1 MFLVKKISVVIVV
14 LICFLA
20 CSQESFIK
28 LQKKAQEQENDGSK
42 RPSYVDSDYEVF
54 SETIFLQNMVYQP
67 IEERNAFFQLTKDG
81 DDSFNPETSV
91 ILLNEPSDNN
101 EKNPPLYQ
109 NDPNNNA
116 NNEKNP
122 PLYQNDPNNNANNEK
137 NPPLYQNDPNNNANN
152 EKSPFLYKPKRK
164 AKNPKLIE
172 YSQQDFYPLKNGD
185 IMMSK
190 EGDQWLIEIKSKALK
205 RFLKDQNDKD
215 RQIQTFTFN
224 DTKTQIAQFKGKIS
238 SYVYTTNDS
247 DLSLRPFYESFLL
260 EKKSDDLYM
269 VDKALDAIEV
279 SKCQMVL
286 KKHSTDKLDS
296 QHKAISIDLD
306 FKKERF
312 KSDTEL
318 FLECQS

>member
-1 MFLVKKISVVIVV
+1 MFLVKKIGVVIVV
-14 LICFLA
+14 LMCFLA
-20 CSQESFIK
+20 CSQERFIK

-67 IEERNAFFQLTKDG
+67 TNERNAFFQLTKDG
-81 DDSFNPETSV
+81 NDSFNPETSV

-101 EKNPPLYQ
+101 EKNPLLYQ

-122 PLYQNDPNNNANNEK
+122 
-137 NPPLYQNDPNNNANN
+137 
-152 EKSPFLYKPKRK
+152 FLYKPKK
-164 AKNPKLIE
+164 EAKNPKLIE
-172 YSQQDFYPLKNGD
+172 YSQQDFYPLKDGD
-185 IMMSK
+185 IVMSK

-238 SYVYTTNDS
+238 SYVYTTNNS

-260 EKKSDDLYM
+260 EKKSDDFYTIGAIG
-269 VDKALDAIEV
+269 DKALDAIEI

-318 FLECQS
+318 FLECLKES

>member
-1 MFLVKKISVVIVV
+1 MFLVKKIGVVIMILV
-14 LICFLA
+14 CFLA

-28 LQKKAQEQENDGSK
+28 MQKKAQEQENDGSK

-67 IEERNAFFQLTKDG
+67 IEERNAFFQLTKDE

-91 ILLNEPSDNN
+91 ILLNEPSD
-101 EKNPPLYQ
+101 
-109 NDPNNNA
+109 
-116 NNEKNP
+116 
-122 PLYQNDPNNNANNEK
+122 NNEK

-172 YSQQDFYPLKNGD
+172 YSQQNFYPLKDGD
-185 IMMSK
+185 IVMSK
-190 EGDQWLIEIKSKALK
+190 EGDQWLIEIQSKALK

-260 EKKSDDLYM
+260 EKKSDDFYTIGAIG
-269 VDKALDAIEV
+269 DKALDAIEIQ
-279 SKCQMVL
+279 KCQMVL

>member
-1 MFLVKKISVVIVV
+1 MV
-14 LICFLA
+14 LIGFLA

-54 SETIFLQNMVYQP
+54 SETIFLKNMVYQP
-67 IEERNAFFQLTKDG
+67 TEERDSFAQLTKDG
-81 DDSFNPETSV
+81 NDSFNPETSV
-91 ILLNEPSDNN
+91 ILLNEPSDNDT
-101 EKNPPLYQ
+101 KNPPLNQ
-109 NDPNNNA
+109 NESNTNTA
-116 NNEKNP
+116 NNDTKN
-122 PLYQNDPNNNANNEK
+122 
-137 NPPLYQNDPNNNANN
+137 
-152 EKSPFLYKPKRK
+152 PFLYKPKRK
-164 AKNPKLIE
+164 TKNPKLIE
-172 YSQQDFYPLKNGD
+172 YSQQNFYPLKDGD
-185 IMMSK
+185 IVMSK

-238 SYVYTTNDS
+238 SYVYTTNNS
-247 DLSLRPFYESFLL
+247 NLSLRPFYESFLL
-260 EKKSDDLYM
+260 EKKSDDLYTIG
-269 VDKALDAIEV
+269 DKALDAIEI

>member
-1 MFLVKKISVVIVV
+1 MV
-14 LICFLA
+14 LMCFLA
-20 CSQESFIK
+20 CSQERFIQ

-54 SETIFLQNMVYQP
+54 SETIFLKNMVYQP
-67 IEERNAFFQLTKDG
+67 IEEKDSFAQLTKDE
-81 DDSFNPETSV
+81 DNSFNPETSV
-91 ILLNEPSDNN
+91 ILLDEPSGN
-101 EKNPPLYQ
+101 ETKNPPLYQ
-109 NDPNNNA
+109 NESNTNTA
-116 NNEKNP
+116 NNDTKN
-122 PLYQNDPNNNANNEK
+122 
-137 NPPLYQNDPNNNANN
+137 
-152 EKSPFLYKPKRK
+152 PFLYKPKRK
-164 AKNPKLIE
+164 TKDPKLIE
-172 YSQQDFYPLKNGD
+172 YSQQNFYPLKDGD

-238 SYVYTTNDS
+238 SYVYTTNNS

-260 EKKSDDLYM
+260 EKKSGDFYTIGAIG
-269 VDKALDAIEV
+269 DKALDAIEI

-306 FKKERF
+306 FKKEHF
-312 KSDTEL
+312 KSDIEL
-318 FLECQS
+318 FLECQN

>member
-1 MFLVKKISVVIVV
+1 MFLVKKIGVVIMI

-20 CSQESFIK
+20 CSQERFIK

-67 IEERNAFFQLTKDG
+67 IEERNAFFQLTNDEDNDPK
-81 DDSFNPETSV
+81 ETSV
-91 ILLNEPSDNN
+91 ILLNEPSDN
-101 EKNPPLYQ
+101 
-109 NDPNNNA
+109 DT
-116 NNEKNP
+116 
-122 PLYQNDPNNNANNEK
+122 K

-164 AKNPKLIE
+164 TKNPKLIE
-172 YSQQDFYPLKNGD
+172 YSQQDFYPLKDGD
-185 IMMSK
+185 IVMSK
-190 EGDQWLIEIKSKALK
+190 EGDQWLVEIKSKALK

-238 SYVYTTNDS
+238 SYVYTTNNS

-260 EKKSDDLYM
+260 EKKSDDLYTIGAIG
-269 VDKALDAIEV
+269 DKALDAIEV

>member
-1 MFLVKKISVVIVV
+1 MV
-14 LICFLA
+14 LIGFLA
-20 CSQESFIK
+20 CSQERFIQ

-54 SETIFLQNMVYQP
+54 SETIFLKNMVHQP
-67 IEERNAFFQLTKDG
+67 IKERDAFVQPTKDE
-81 DDSFNPETSV
+81 DDSFSPETSV
-91 ILLNEPSDNN
+91 ILLNEPSDNDT
-101 EKNPPLYQ
+101 KSPPLNQ
-109 NDPNNNA
+109 NESNNNTSTA
-116 NNEKNP
+116 SNDTKN
-122 PLYQNDPNNNANNEK
+122 
-137 NPPLYQNDPNNNANN
+137 
-152 EKSPFLYKPKRK
+152 PFLYKPKRK
-164 AKNPKLIE
+164 TKDPKLIE
-172 YSQQDFYPLKNGD
+172 YSQQNFYPLKDED
-185 IMMSK
+185 IVMSK

-238 SYVYTTNDS
+238 SYVYTTNNS
-247 DLSLRPFYESFLL
+247 NLSLRPFYESFLL
-260 EKKSDDLYM
+260 EKKSDDFYM
-269 VDKALDAIEV
+269 IGAIGDKALDAIEIH
-279 SKCQMVL
+279 KCQMVL

>member
-1 MFLVKKISVVIVV
+1 MFLVKKIGVVVVV
-14 LICFLA
+14 LIGFLA
-20 CSQESFIK
+20 CSQERFIQ

-42 RPSYVDSDYEVF
+42 RPSYVDSDHEVF
-54 SETIFLQNMVYQP
+54 SETIFLQNMVHQP
-67 IEERNAFFQLTKDG
+67 IKERDAFAQLTKDE

-91 ILLNEPSDNN
+91 ILLNEPSDNDT
-101 EKNPPLYQ
+101 KN
-109 NDPNNNA
+109 
-116 NNEKNP
+116 
-122 PLYQNDPNNNANNEK
+122 
-137 NPPLYQNDPNNNANN
+137 
-152 EKSPFLYKPKRK
+152 PFLYKPKRK
-164 AKNPKLIE
+164 TKDPKLIE
-172 YSQQDFYPLKNGD
+172 YSQQNFYPLKDGD

-190 EGDQWLIEIKSKALK
+190 EGDQWLIKIKSKALK

-238 SYVYTTNDS
+238 SYVYTTNNS
-247 DLSLRPFYESFLL
+247 NLSLRPFYESFLL
-260 EKKSDDLYM
+260 EKKSDDFYM
-269 VDKALDAIEV
+269 IGAIGDKALDAIEIH
-279 SKCQMVL
+279 KCQMVL

-306 FKKERF
+306 FKKEHF

>member
-1 MFLVKKISVVIVV
+1 MI

-20 CSQESFIK
+20 CSQERFIK
-28 LQKKAQEQENDGSK
+28 LQKKAQEQENDGSQ

-67 IEERNAFFQLTKDG
+67 IKERNAFFQLTKDE
-81 DDSFNPETSV
+81 DNSFNPETSV

-109 NDPNNNA
+109 NESNNNTNNA
-116 NNEKNP
+116 NNDIKN
-122 PLYQNDPNNNANNEK
+122 
-137 NPPLYQNDPNNNANN
+137 
-152 EKSPFLYKPKRK
+152 PFLYKKRK

-185 IMMSK
+185 IIMSK

-260 EKKSDDLYM
+260 EKKSDNIYM
-269 VDKALDAIEV
+269 IGDKALGAIEI

>member
-1 MFLVKKISVVIVV
+1 MI

-20 CSQESFIK
+20 CSQERFIK

-67 IEERNAFFQLTKDG
+67 TEERDSFAQLTKDEN
-81 DDSFNPETSV
+81 DSFNPETSV
-91 ILLNEPSDNN
+91 ILLNEPSDNDT
-101 EKNPPLYQ
+101 KNPPLYQ
-109 NDPNNNA
+109 NESNTNTA
-116 NNEKNP
+116 NNDTKN
-122 PLYQNDPNNNANNEK
+122 
-137 NPPLYQNDPNNNANN
+137 
-152 EKSPFLYKPKRK
+152 PFLYKPKRK
-164 AKNPKLIE
+164 TKNPKLIE
-172 YSQQDFYPLKNGD
+172 YSQQDFYPLKDGD

-190 EGDQWLIEIKSKALK
+190 EGDQWLVEIKSKALK

-238 SYVYTTNDS
+238 SYVYTTNNS
-247 DLSLRPFYESFLL
+247 GLSLRPFYESFLL
-260 EKKSDDLYM
+260 EKKSDDFYTIGAIG
-269 VDKALDAIEV
+269 DKALDTIEV

>member
-1 MFLVKKISVVIVV
+1 MFLVKKMVMAIVV
-14 LICFLA
+14 LCFLA
-20 CSQESFIK
+20 CSQEGFIK

-54 SETIFLQNMVYQP
+54 SETIFLKNMVYHHAHP
-67 IEERNAFFQLTKDG
+67 TNETHAFAQLINDEDNDPK
-81 DDSFNPETSV
+81 ETPL
-91 ILLNEPSDNN
+91 ILLNEPNDN

-122 PLYQNDPNNNANNEK
+122 
-137 NPPLYQNDPNNNANN
+137 
-152 EKSPFLYKPKRK
+152 FLYKPKK
-164 AKNPKLIE
+164 ETKNPRLIE
-172 YSQQDFYPLKNGD
+172 YSQQNFYPLKNGD
-185 IMMSK
+185 IALNRD
-190 EGDQWLIEIKSKALK
+190 GDQFLIEIKSKALK

-215 RQIQTFTFN
+215 RQIQTFAFN

-238 SYVYTTNDS
+238 SYVYTTNNS

-269 VDKALDAIEV
+269 TDKALDAIEV

-318 FLECQS
+318 FLECLKES

>member
-1 MFLVKKISVVIVV
+1 MFLVKKIGVVIMI

-20 CSQESFIK
+20 CSQERFIK

-67 IEERNAFFQLTKDG
+67 IEERNAFFQLTKDE
-81 DDSFNPETSV
+81 DNSFNPETSV

-109 NDPNNNA
+109 NDPHNNTA
-116 NNEKNP
+116 NNDTKN
-122 PLYQNDPNNNANNEK
+122 
-137 NPPLYQNDPNNNANN
+137 
-152 EKSPFLYKPKRK
+152 PFLYKPKRK
-164 AKNPKLIE
+164 TKNPKLIE
-172 YSQQDFYPLKNGD
+172 YSQQNFYPLKNGD

-190 EGDQWLIEIKSKALK
+190 EGDQWLVEIQSKALK

-260 EKKSDDLYM
+260 EKKSDNVYTIEN
-269 VDKALDAIEV
+269 KALDTMEI

-306 FKKERF
+306 FKKEHF

-318 FLECQS
+318 FLECLKES

>member
-1 MFLVKKISVVIVV
+1 MFLVKKIGVVIMI

-20 CSQESFIK
+20 CSQERFIK

-67 IEERNAFFQLTKDG
+67 MEERNAFFQLTKDE

-101 EKNPPLYQ
+101 EKNPPLY
-109 NDPNNNA
+109 PNESHNNTA
-116 NNEKNP
+116 NNDTKN
-122 PLYQNDPNNNANNEK
+122 
-137 NPPLYQNDPNNNANN
+137 
-152 EKSPFLYKPKRK
+152 PFLYKPKRK
-164 AKNPKLIE
+164 TKNPKLIE

-185 IMMSK
+185 IIMSK
-190 EGDQWLIEIKSKALK
+190 EGDQWLVEIKSKALK

-260 EKKSDDLYM
+260 EKKSDDFYTIGAIG
-269 VDKALDAIEV
+269 DKALDAIEI

>member
-1 MFLVKKISVVIVV
+1 MFLVKKIGVVIMI

-20 CSQESFIK
+20 CSQERFIK
-28 LQKKAQEQENDGSK
+28 LQKKAQEQENDGSQ

-67 IEERNAFFQLTKDG
+67 IEERNAFFQLTKDE

-91 ILLNEPSDNN
+91 ILLNEPSDNDT
-101 EKNPPLYQ
+101 KNPPLNQ
-109 NDPNNNA
+109 NESNTNAA
-116 NNEKNP
+116 NNDAKN
-122 PLYQNDPNNNANNEK
+122 
-137 NPPLYQNDPNNNANN
+137 
-152 EKSPFLYKPKRK
+152 PFLYKPKRK
-164 AKNPKLIE
+164 TKDPKLIE
-172 YSQQDFYPLKNGD
+172 YSQQNFYPLKDGD
-185 IMMSK
+185 IVMSK
-190 EGDQWLIEIKSKALK
+190 KGDQWLIEIKSKALK

-238 SYVYTTNDS
+238 SYVYTTNNS

-260 EKKSDDLYM
+260 EKKSDDLYTIGAIG
-269 VDKALDAIEV
+269 DKALDAIEIQ
-279 SKCQMVL
+279 KCQMVL

>member
-1 MFLVKKISVVIVV
+1 MV
-14 LICFLA
+14 LIGFLA
-20 CSQESFIK
+20 CSQERFIQ

-54 SETIFLQNMVYQP
+54 SETIFLQNMVHQP
-67 IEERNAFFQLTKDG
+67 IKERDAFAQLTKDG

-91 ILLNEPSDNN
+91 ILLNEPSDNDT
-101 EKNPPLYQ
+101 KNPPLNQ
-109 NDPNNNA
+109 NESNNNTA
-116 NNEKNP
+116 SNDTKN
-122 PLYQNDPNNNANNEK
+122 
-137 NPPLYQNDPNNNANN
+137 
-152 EKSPFLYKPKRK
+152 PFLYKPKRK
-164 AKNPKLIE
+164 TKDPKLIE
-172 YSQQDFYPLKNGD
+172 YSQQNFYPLKDGD
-185 IMMSK
+185 IVMSK

-205 RFLKDQNDKD
+205 RFLKDQNNKD

-238 SYVYTTNDS
+238 SYVYTTNNS
-247 DLSLRPFYESFLL
+247 NLSLRPFYESFLL
-260 EKKSDDLYM
+260 EKKSDDFYM
-269 VDKALDAIEV
+269 IGAIGDKALDAIEIQ
-279 SKCQMVL
+279 KCQMVL

>member
-1 MFLVKKISVVIVV
+1 MILV
-14 LICFLA
+14 CFLA
-20 CSQESFIK
+20 CSQERFIK

-67 IEERNAFFQLTKDG
+67 IEERNAFFQLTKDE
-81 DDSFNPETSV
+81 DNSFNPETSV
-91 ILLNEPSDNN
+91 ILLNEPSDNDT
-101 EKNPPLYQ
+101 KNPPLYQ
-109 NDPNNNA
+109 NESNNNTA
-116 NNEKNP
+116 NNDTKN
-122 PLYQNDPNNNANNEK
+122 
-137 NPPLYQNDPNNNANN
+137 
-152 EKSPFLYKPKRK
+152 PFLYKPKRK
-164 AKNPKLIE
+164 AKDPKLIE
-172 YSQQDFYPLKNGD
+172 YSQQNFYPLKDGD
-185 IMMSK
+185 IVMSK

-238 SYVYTTNDS
+238 SYVYTTNNS

-260 EKKSDDLYM
+260 EKKSDDLYTIG
-269 VDKALDAIEV
+269 DKALDAIEI

>member
-1 MFLVKKISVVIVV
+1 MFLVKKIGVVVVV
-14 LICFLA
+14 LIGFLA
-20 CSQESFIK
+20 CSQERFIQ

-67 IEERNAFFQLTKDG
+67 IKERDAFAQLTKDE

-91 ILLNEPSDNN
+91 ILLNEPNDNDA
-101 EKNPPLYQ
+101 KNPPLNQ
-109 NDPNNNA
+109 NESNTNTA
-116 NNEKNP
+116 NNDVKN
-122 PLYQNDPNNNANNEK
+122 
-137 NPPLYQNDPNNNANN
+137 
-152 EKSPFLYKPKRK
+152 PFLYKPKRK
-164 AKNPKLIE
+164 TKDPKLIE
-172 YSQQDFYPLKNGD
+172 YSQQNFYPLKDGD
-185 IMMSK
+185 IVMSK
-190 EGDQWLIEIKSKALK
+190 EGNQWLIEIKSKALK
-205 RFLKDQNDKD
+205 RFLKDQNNKD

-238 SYVYTTNDS
+238 SYVYTTNNS
-247 DLSLRPFYESFLL
+247 NLSLRSFYESFLL
-260 EKKSDDLYM
+260 EKKSDDLYTIG
-269 VDKALDAIEV
+269 DKALDAIEIH
-279 SKCQMVL
+279 KCQMVL

>member
-1 MFLVKKISVVIVV
+1 MV
-14 LICFLA
+14 LIGFLA
-20 CSQESFIK
+20 CSQERFIQ

-54 SETIFLQNMVYQP
+54 SETIFLQNMVHQP
-67 IEERNAFFQLTKDG
+67 IKGRDAFAQLTKDG

-91 ILLNEPSDNN
+91 ILLNEPSDNDT
-101 EKNPPLYQ
+101 KNPPLNQ
-109 NDPNNNA
+109 NESNNNA
-116 NNEKNP
+116 ASNDTKN
-122 PLYQNDPNNNANNEK
+122 
-137 NPPLYQNDPNNNANN
+137 
-152 EKSPFLYKPKRK
+152 PFLYKPKRK
-164 AKNPKLIE
+164 TKDPKLIE
-172 YSQQDFYPLKNGD
+172 YSQQNFYPLKDGD
-185 IMMSK
+185 IIMSK

-238 SYVYTTNDS
+238 SYVYTTNNS

-260 EKKSDDLYM
+260 EKKSDDFYTM
-269 VDKALDAIEV
+269 IGDKALDAIEIH
-279 SKCQMVL
+279 KCQMVL

>member
-1 MFLVKKISVVIVV
+1 MFLVKKISVVVVV
-14 LICFLA
+14 LIGFLA
-20 CSQESFIK
+20 CSQERFIK
-28 LQKKAQEQENDGSK
+28 LQKKAQEQENDGSQ

-67 IEERNAFFQLTKDG
+67 TEERDSFAQLTKDE

-91 ILLNEPSDNN
+91 ILLNEPSDNDT
-101 EKNPPLYQ
+101 KNPPLYQ
-109 NDPNNNA
+109 NEFHNNNTA
-116 NNEKNP
+116 NNDTKNP
-122 PLYQNDPNNNANNEK
+122 PLYQNEFHNNNTANNDTK
-137 NPPLYQNDPNNNANN
+137 N
-152 EKSPFLYKPKRK
+152 PFLYKPKRK
-164 AKNPKLIE
+164 TKNPKLIE

-185 IMMSK
+185 IIMSK

-260 EKKSDDLYM
+260 EKKSDDLYTIG
-269 VDKALDAIEV
+269 DKALDAIEI

>member
-1 MFLVKKISVVIVV
+1 MFLVKKISVVIAV
-14 LICFLA
+14 LMCFLA
-20 CSQESFIK
+20 CSQERFIQ

-54 SETIFLQNMVYQP
+54 SETIFLKNMVYQP
-67 IEERNAFFQLTKDG
+67 KEERDSFAQLTKDE
-81 DDSFNPETSV
+81 DNSFNPETSV
-91 ILLNEPSDNN
+91 ILLNEPSDNDT
-101 EKNPPLYQ
+101 KNPPLYQ
-109 NDPNNNA
+109 NESHNNTA
-116 NNEKNP
+116 NNDTKN
-122 PLYQNDPNNNANNEK
+122 
-137 NPPLYQNDPNNNANN
+137 
-152 EKSPFLYKPKRK
+152 PFLYKPKRK
-164 AKNPKLIE
+164 TKNPKLIE
-172 YSQQDFYPLKNGD
+172 YSQQNFYPLKDGD

-238 SYVYTTNDS
+238 SYVYTTNNRG
-247 DLSLRPFYESFLL
+247 LSLRPFHESFLL
-260 EKKSDDLYM
+260 EKKSGDFYTIGAIG
-269 VDKALDAIEV
+269 DKALDAIEI

-306 FKKERF
+306 FKKEHF
-312 KSDTEL
+312 KSDIEL
-318 FLECQS
+318 FLECQN

>member
-1 MFLVKKISVVIVV
+1 MFLVKKIGVVVVV
-14 LICFLA
+14 LIGFLA
-20 CSQESFIK
+20 CSQERFIQ

-54 SETIFLQNMVYQP
+54 SETIFLQNMVHQP
-67 IEERNAFFQLTKDG
+67 IKERDAFAQLAKDG

-91 ILLNEPSDNN
+91 ILLNEPSDNDT
-101 EKNPPLYQ
+101 KNPPLNQ
-109 NDPNNNA
+109 NESNNNA
-116 NNEKNP
+116 
-122 PLYQNDPNNNANNEK
+122 ANNDTK
-137 NPPLYQNDPNNNANN
+137 NL
-152 EKSPFLYKPKRK
+152 FLYKPKRK
-164 AKNPKLIE
+164 TKDPKLIE
-172 YSQQDFYPLKNGD
+172 YSQQNFYPLKDGD

-238 SYVYTTNDS
+238 SYVYTTNNS
-247 DLSLRPFYESFLL
+247 NLSLRPFYESFLL
-260 EKKSDDLYM
+260 EKKSDDLYTIG
-269 VDKALDAIEV
+269 DKALDAIEIQ
-279 SKCQMVL
+279 KCQMVL

>member
-1 MFLVKKISVVIVV
+1 M
-14 LICFLA
+14 CFLA
-20 CSQESFIK
+20 CSQERFIQ

-67 IEERNAFFQLTKDG
+67 TEERDSFAQLTKDG

-91 ILLNEPSDNN
+91 ILLNEPSDNDT
-101 EKNPPLYQ
+101 KNPPLYQ
-109 NDPNNNA
+109 NESNNNTA
-116 NNEKNP
+116 SNDTKN
-122 PLYQNDPNNNANNEK
+122 
-137 NPPLYQNDPNNNANN
+137 
-152 EKSPFLYKPKRK
+152 PFLYKPKRK
-164 AKNPKLIE
+164 TKDPKLIE
-172 YSQQDFYPLKNGD
+172 YSQQNFYPLKDGD

-238 SYVYTTNDS
+238 SYVYTTNNS

-260 EKKSDDLYM
+260 EKKSDDFYM
-269 VDKALDAIEV
+269 IGAIGDKALDTIEIQ
-279 SKCQMVL
+279 KCQMVL

>member
-1 MFLVKKISVVIVV
+1 MFLVKKIGVVIMI

-20 CSQESFIK
+20 CSQERFIK
-28 LQKKAQEQENDGSK
+28 LQKKAQEQENDGSQ

-67 IEERNAFFQLTKDG
+67 IEERNAFFQLTKDEN
-81 DDSFNPETSV
+81 DSFNPETSV

-109 NDPNNNA
+109 NESNNNNTA
-116 NNEKNP
+116 NNDTKN
-122 PLYQNDPNNNANNEK
+122 
-137 NPPLYQNDPNNNANN
+137 
-152 EKSPFLYKPKRK
+152 PFLYKPKRK
-164 AKNPKLIE
+164 TKNPKLIE
-172 YSQQDFYPLKNGD
+172 YSQQNFYPLKNGD

-205 RFLKDQNDKD
+205 RFLKDQNNKD

-238 SYVYTTNDS
+238 SYVYTTNNS

-260 EKKSDDLYM
+260 EKKSDDFYTIGAIG
-269 VDKALDAIEV
+269 DKALDAIEI

>member
-1 MFLVKKISVVIVV
+1 MFLVKKIGVVVVV

-20 CSQESFIK
+20 CSQERFIK

-67 IEERNAFFQLTKDG
+67 IEERNAFFQLTNDEDNDPK
-81 DDSFNPETSV
+81 ETSV

-116 NNEKNP
+116 NNEKS
-122 PLYQNDPNNNANNEK
+122 Q
-137 NPPLYQNDPNNNANN
+137 
-152 EKSPFLYKPKRK
+152 FLYKPKRK
-164 AKNPKLIE
+164 TKNPKLIE
-172 YSQQDFYPLKNGD
+172 YSQQDFYSLKNGD
-185 IMMSK
+185 IVMSR
-190 EGDQWLIEIKSKALK
+190 EGDQWLVEIKSKALK

-238 SYVYTTNDS
+238 SYVYTTTNS

-260 EKKSDDLYM
+260 EKKSDDLYTIGAIG
-269 VDKALDAIEV
+269 DKALDAIEI

>member
-1 MFLVKKISVVIVV
+1 MFLVKKIGVVVVV
-14 LICFLA
+14 LIGFLA
-20 CSQESFIK
+20 CSQERFIQ

-54 SETIFLQNMVYQP
+54 SETIFLQNMVHQP
-67 IEERNAFFQLTKDG
+67 IKERDAFAQLTNNE

-91 ILLNEPSDNN
+91 ILLNEPSDSDT
-101 EKNPPLYQ
+101 KNPPLNQ
-109 NDPNNNA
+109 NESNNSAASNDT
-116 NNEKNP
+116 KN
-122 PLYQNDPNNNANNEK
+122 
-137 NPPLYQNDPNNNANN
+137 
-152 EKSPFLYKPKRK
+152 PFLYKPKRK
-164 AKNPKLIE
+164 TKDPKLIE
-172 YSQQDFYPLKNGD
+172 YSQQNFYPLKDGD

-205 RFLKDQNDKD
+205 RFLKDQNNKD

-238 SYVYTTNDS
+238 SYVYTTNNS

-260 EKKSDDLYM
+260 EKKSDDFYM
-269 VDKALDAIEV
+269 IGAIGDKALDAIEIQ
-279 SKCQMVL
+279 KCQIVL

>member
-1 MFLVKKISVVIVV
+1 MFLVKKIGVVIMILV
-14 LICFLA
+14 CFLA

-28 LQKKAQEQENDGSK
+28 MQKKAQEQENDGSQ

-67 IEERNAFFQLTKDG
+67 IEERNAFFQLTKDE
-81 DDSFNPETSV
+81 DNSFNPETSV

-101 EKNPPLYQ
+101 EKNPPLY
-109 NDPNNNA
+109 P
-116 NNEKNP
+116 
-122 PLYQNDPNNNANNEK
+122 
-137 NPPLYQNDPNNNANN
+137 NDPNNNANN
-152 EKSPFLYKPKRK
+152 EKSPFLYKKRK

-172 YSQQDFYPLKNGD
+172 YSQQNFYSLKDGD
-185 IMMSK
+185 IVMSK

-269 VDKALDAIEV
+269 IENKALDTIEI

>member
-1 MFLVKKISVVIVV
+1 MFLVKKIGVVVVV
-14 LICFLA
+14 LIGFLA
-20 CSQESFIK
+20 CSQERFIQ

-54 SETIFLQNMVYQP
+54 SETIFLKNMVHQP
-67 IEERNAFFQLTKDG
+67 IEERDAFVQPTKDG

-91 ILLNEPSDNN
+91 ILLDEPSDNDT
-101 EKNPPLYQ
+101 KNPPLNQ
-109 NDPNNNA
+109 NESSNNTASNDT
-116 NNEKNP
+116 KN
-122 PLYQNDPNNNANNEK
+122 
-137 NPPLYQNDPNNNANN
+137 
-152 EKSPFLYKPKRK
+152 PFLYKPKRK
-164 AKNPKLIE
+164 TKDPKLIE
-172 YSQQDFYPLKNGD
+172 YSQQNFYPLKDGD

-238 SYVYTTNDS
+238 SYVYTTNNS
-247 DLSLRPFYESFLL
+247 NLSLRPFYESFLL
-260 EKKSDDLYM
+260 EKKSDDFYTIGAIG
-269 VDKALDAIEV
+269 DKALDAIEI

>member
-1 MFLVKKISVVIVV
+1 MFLVKKIGVVIAV
-14 LICFLA
+14 LMCFLA
-20 CSQESFIK
+20 CSQERFIQ

-67 IEERNAFFQLTKDG
+67 KEKRDSFAQLTKDE
-81 DDSFNPETSV
+81 DNSFNPETSV
-91 ILLNEPSDNN
+91 VLLDEPSGNDT
-101 EKNPPLYQ
+101 KNPPLYQ
-109 NDPNNNA
+109 NESNNNTA
-116 NNEKNP
+116 NNNTKN
-122 PLYQNDPNNNANNEK
+122 
-137 NPPLYQNDPNNNANN
+137 
-152 EKSPFLYKPKRK
+152 PFLYKPKRK
-164 AKNPKLIE
+164 TKNPKLIE
-172 YSQQDFYPLKNGD
+172 YSQQNFYPLKDGD
-185 IMMSK
+185 IVMSK

-238 SYVYTTNDS
+238 SYVYTTNNS
-247 DLSLRPFYESFLL
+247 DLSLRPFYESFPL
-260 EKKSDDLYM
+260 EKKSDNLYTIG
-269 VDKALDAIEV
+269 DKALDAIEI

-306 FKKERF
+306 FKKEHF
-312 KSDTEL
+312 KSDIEL
-318 FLECQS
+318 FLECQN

>member
-1 MFLVKKISVVIVV
+1 MFLVKKIGVVVVV
-14 LICFLA
+14 LIGFLA
-20 CSQESFIK
+20 CSQERFIQ

-54 SETIFLQNMVYQP
+54 SETIFLQNMVHQP
-67 IEERNAFFQLTKDG
+67 IKERDAFAQLTKDG
-81 DDSFNPETSV
+81 DDSFNPSFNPETSV
-91 ILLNEPSDNN
+91 ILLNEPSDNDT
-101 EKNPPLYQ
+101 KNPPLNQ
-109 NDPNNNA
+109 NESNNNTNA
-116 NNEKNP
+116 ASNDTKN
-122 PLYQNDPNNNANNEK
+122 
-137 NPPLYQNDPNNNANN
+137 
-152 EKSPFLYKPKRK
+152 PFLYKPKRK
-164 AKNPKLIE
+164 TKDPKLIE
-172 YSQQDFYPLKNGD
+172 YSQQNFYPLKDGD
-185 IMMSK
+185 IIMSK
-190 EGDQWLIEIKSKALK
+190 EGDQWLIEIKSKSLK

-238 SYVYTTNDS
+238 SYVYTTNNS
-247 DLSLRPFYESFLL
+247 NLSLRPFYESFLL
-260 EKKSDDLYM
+260 EKKSDDFYTIGAIG
-269 VDKALDAIEV
+269 DKALDAIEIQ
-279 SKCQMVL
+279 KCQMVL

>member
-14 LICFLA
+14 LIGFLA
-20 CSQESFIK
+20 CSQERFIQ

-54 SETIFLQNMVYQP
+54 SETIFLQNMVHQP
-67 IEERNAFFQLTKDG
+67 IKERDAFAQLTKDE
-81 DDSFNPETSV
+81 DDSFSPETSV
-91 ILLNEPSDNN
+91 ILLNEPSDNDT
-101 EKNPPLYQ
+101 KNPPLNQ
-109 NDPNNNA
+109 SESNNNTA
-116 NNEKNP
+116 SNDTKN
-122 PLYQNDPNNNANNEK
+122 
-137 NPPLYQNDPNNNANN
+137 
-152 EKSPFLYKPKRK
+152 PFLYKPKRK
-164 AKNPKLIE
+164 TKDPKLIE
-172 YSQQDFYPLKNGD
+172 YSQQNFYPLKDGD
-185 IMMSK
+185 IIMSK
-190 EGDQWLIEIKSKALK
+190 EGDQWLIEIKSKSLK
-205 RFLKDQNDKD
+205 RFLKDQNNKD

-238 SYVYTTNDS
+238 SYVYTTNNS
-247 DLSLRPFYESFLL
+247 NLSLRPFYESFLL
-260 EKKSDDLYM
+260 EKKSDDFYTIG
-269 VDKALDAIEV
+269 DKTLDAIEIQ
-279 SKCQMVL
+279 KCQMVL

>member
-1 MFLVKKISVVIVV
+1 MFLVKKIGVVIMILV
-14 LICFLA
+14 CFLA

-28 LQKKAQEQENDGSK
+28 MQKKAQEQENDGSK

-67 IEERNAFFQLTKDG
+67 IEERNAFVQLTKDE
-81 DDSFNPETSV
+81 DNSFNPETSV
-91 ILLNEPSDNN
+91 ILLNEPSDNDT
-101 EKNPPLYQ
+101 KNPPLY
-109 NDPNNNA
+109 PNESDNNTNNA
-116 NNEKNP
+116 NNDIKN
-122 PLYQNDPNNNANNEK
+122 
-137 NPPLYQNDPNNNANN
+137 
-152 EKSPFLYKPKRK
+152 PFLYKPKRK
-164 AKNPKLIE
+164 TKNPKLIE

-185 IMMSK
+185 ITMSK
-190 EGDQWLIEIKSKALK
+190 EGDQWLIEIQSKALK

-269 VDKALDAIEV
+269 VDKALDAIEI

>member
-1 MFLVKKISVVIVV
+1 MV
-14 LICFLA
+14 LIGFLA
-20 CSQESFIK
+20 CSQERFIQ

-54 SETIFLQNMVYQP
+54 SETIFLQNMVHQP
-67 IEERNAFFQLTKDG
+67 IKERDAFAQLTKDG
-81 DDSFNPETSV
+81 DDSFNPSFNPETSV
-91 ILLNEPSDNN
+91 ILLNEPSDNDT
-101 EKNPPLYQ
+101 KNPPLYQ
-109 NDPNNNA
+109 NESNTNTA
-116 NNEKNP
+116 NNDTKN
-122 PLYQNDPNNNANNEK
+122 
-137 NPPLYQNDPNNNANN
+137 
-152 EKSPFLYKPKRK
+152 PFLYKPKGK
-164 AKNPKLIE
+164 TKNPKLIE
-172 YSQQDFYPLKNGD
+172 YSQQNFYPLKDGD
-185 IMMSK
+185 IVMSK

-260 EKKSDDLYM
+260 EKKSDNVYTIG
-269 VDKALDAIEV
+269 DKALDTIEI

>member
-1 MFLVKKISVVIVV
+1 MFLVKKIGVVVVV

-20 CSQESFIK
+20 CSQERFIK
-28 LQKKAQEQENDGSK
+28 LQKKAKEQENDGSK

-54 SETIFLQNMVYQP
+54 SETIFLKNMVYQP
-67 IEERNAFFQLTKDG
+67 TEERDSFAQLTKDG
-81 DDSFNPETSV
+81 NDSFNPETSV

-101 EKNPPLYQ
+101 EKNPPLNQ
-109 NDPNNNA
+109 NEFNTNTA
-116 NNEKNP
+116 NNDTKN
-122 PLYQNDPNNNANNEK
+122 
-137 NPPLYQNDPNNNANN
+137 
-152 EKSPFLYKPKRK
+152 PFLYKPKRK
-164 AKNPKLIE
+164 TKDPKLIE
-172 YSQQDFYPLKNGD
+172 YSQQNFYPLKDGD

-190 EGDQWLIEIKSKALK
+190 ERDQWLIEIKSKALK

-238 SYVYTTNDS
+238 SYVYTTNNS

-260 EKKSDDLYM
+260 EKKSDDFYTIGAIG
-269 VDKALDAIEV
+269 DKALDAIEI

>member
-1 MFLVKKISVVIVV
+1 MFLVKKIGVVVVV
-14 LICFLA
+14 LIGFLA
-20 CSQESFIK
+20 CSQERFIQ

-67 IEERNAFFQLTKDG
+67 TEERDSFAQLTKDG

-91 ILLNEPSDNN
+91 ILLNEPSDNDT
-101 EKNPPLYQ
+101 KNPPLNQ
-109 NDPNNNA
+109 NEFNNNTA
-116 NNEKNP
+116 NNDTKN
-122 PLYQNDPNNNANNEK
+122 
-137 NPPLYQNDPNNNANN
+137 
-152 EKSPFLYKPKRK
+152 PFLYKPKRK
-164 AKNPKLIE
+164 TKDPKLIE
-172 YSQQDFYPLKNGD
+172 YSQQNFYPLKDGD
-185 IMMSK
+185 IVMSK
-190 EGDQWLIEIKSKALK
+190 EGDQWLIEIKSEALK

-238 SYVYTTNDS
+238 SYVYTTNNS
-247 DLSLRPFYESFLL
+247 NLSLRPFYESFLL
-260 EKKSDDLYM
+260 EKKSDDFYTM
-269 VDKALDAIEV
+269 IGDKALDAIEIH
-279 SKCQMVL
+279 KCQMVL

>member
-1 MFLVKKISVVIVV
+1 MFLVKKIGVVIMILV
-14 LICFLA
+14 CFLA

-67 IEERNAFFQLTKDG
+67 IEERNAFFQLTKDE
-81 DDSFNPETSV
+81 DNSFNPETSV
-91 ILLNEPSDNN
+91 ILLNEPSDNSETLYPN
-101 EKNPPLYQ
+101 ESHN
-109 NDPNNNA
+109 NTNNA
-116 NNEKNP
+116 NNDVKN
-122 PLYQNDPNNNANNEK
+122 
-137 NPPLYQNDPNNNANN
+137 
-152 EKSPFLYKPKRK
+152 PFLYKPKRK
-164 AKNPKLIE
+164 TKNPKLIE

-185 IMMSK
+185 IIMSK
-190 EGDQWLIEIKSKALK
+190 EGDQWLIEIQSKALK
-205 RFLKDQNDKD
+205 RFLKDQIDKD

-224 DTKTQIAQFKGKIS
+224 DTKTQIAQIKGKIS

-247 DLSLRPFYESFLL
+247 GLSLRPFYESFLL
-260 EKKSDDLYM
+260 EKKSDNVYTIE
-269 VDKALDAIEV
+269 DKALDTMEI

-318 FLECQS
+318 FLECLEES

>member
-1 MFLVKKISVVIVV
+1 MFLVKKIGVVVVV
-14 LICFLA
+14 LIGFLA
-20 CSQESFIK
+20 CSQERFIQ

-54 SETIFLQNMVYQP
+54 SETIFLQNMVHQP
-67 IEERNAFFQLTKDG
+67 IKERDAFAQLTKDG
-81 DDSFNPETSV
+81 DDSFNPSFNPETSV
-91 ILLNEPSDNN
+91 ILLDEPSDNDT
-101 EKNPPLYQ
+101 KN
-109 NDPNNNA
+109 
-116 NNEKNP
+116 
-122 PLYQNDPNNNANNEK
+122 
-137 NPPLYQNDPNNNANN
+137 
-152 EKSPFLYKPKRK
+152 PFLYKPKRK
-164 AKNPKLIE
+164 TKDPKLIE
-172 YSQQDFYPLKNGD
+172 YSQQNFYPLKDGD
-185 IMMSK
+185 IVMSK

-215 RQIQTFTFN
+215 RQIQTFAFN

-238 SYVYTTNDS
+238 SYVYTTNNS
-247 DLSLRPFYESFLL
+247 NLSLRPFYESFLL
-260 EKKSDDLYM
+260 EKKSDDFYTIGAIG
-269 VDKALDAIEV
+269 DKALDAIEIQ
-279 SKCQMVL
+279 KCQMVL

>member
-1 MFLVKKISVVIVV
+1 MV

-20 CSQESFIK
+20 CSQERFIQ
-28 LQKKAQEQENDGSK
+28 LQKKVQEQENDGSK
-42 RPSYVDSDYEVF
+42 RPSYVNSDYEVF
-54 SETIFLQNMVYQP
+54 SETIFLKNMVYQP
-67 IEERNAFFQLTKDG
+67 TEEGNAFIQLTKDG
-81 DDSFNPETSV
+81 DDFFNPETSV
-91 ILLNEPSDNN
+91 ILLNEPSDNDG
-101 EKNPPLYQ
+101 KNPPLYQ
-109 NDPNNNA
+109 NESNNNTSNA
-116 NNEKNP
+116 NNDTKNP
-122 PLYQNDPNNNANNEK
+122 FFYQ
-137 NPPLYQNDPNNNANN
+137 
-152 EKSPFLYKPKRK
+152 PKRK
-164 AKNPKLIE
+164 TKNPKLIE
-172 YSQQDFYPLKNGD
+172 YSQQNFYPLKDGD
-185 IMMSK
+185 IIISK

-205 RFLKDQNDKD
+205 RFLKNQNNKD
-215 RQIQTFTFN
+215 RQIQTFIFN

-238 SYVYTTNDS
+238 SYVYTTNNS

-269 VDKALDAIEV
+269 IEDKALDTIEIQ
-279 SKCQMVL
+279 KCQMVL

>member
-1 MFLVKKISVVIVV
+1 MFLVKKIGVVIMI

-20 CSQESFIK
+20 CSQERFIK

-67 IEERNAFFQLTKDG
+67 TEERDSFAQLTKDEN
-81 DDSFNPETSV
+81 DSFNPETSV
-91 ILLNEPSDNN
+91 ILLNEPSDNDT
-101 EKNPPLYQ
+101 KNPPLNQ
-109 NDPNNNA
+109 NESNTNTA
-116 NNEKNP
+116 NNDTKN
-122 PLYQNDPNNNANNEK
+122 
-137 NPPLYQNDPNNNANN
+137 
-152 EKSPFLYKPKRK
+152 PFLYKPKRK
-164 AKNPKLIE
+164 TKNPKLIE
-172 YSQQDFYPLKNGD
+172 YSQQNFYPLKDGD
-185 IMMSK
+185 IVMSK

-238 SYVYTTNDS
+238 SYVYTTNNS

-260 EKKSDDLYM
+260 EKKSDDFYTIGAIG
-269 VDKALDAIEV
+269 DKALDTIEI

>member
-1 MFLVKKISVVIVV
+1 MI

-20 CSQESFIK
+20 CSQERFIK

-42 RPSYVDSDYEVF
+42 RPSYVDSDYEIF

-67 IEERNAFFQLTKDG
+67 TEERNAFFQLTKDEN
-81 DDSFNPETSV
+81 DSFNPETSV

-101 EKNPPLYQ
+101 EKNPPLYP
-109 NDPNNNA
+109 NDPHNNTNNA
-116 NNEKNP
+116 NDDTKN
-122 PLYQNDPNNNANNEK
+122 
-137 NPPLYQNDPNNNANN
+137 
-152 EKSPFLYKPKRK
+152 PFLYKPKRK
-164 AKNPKLIE
+164 TKNPKLIE
-172 YSQQDFYPLKNGD
+172 YSQQNFYPLKDGD
-185 IMMSK
+185 IIMSK

-238 SYVYTTNDS
+238 SYVYTTNNS

-260 EKKSDDLYM
+260 EKKSDDLYTIG
-269 VDKALDAIEV
+269 DKALDAIEI

>member
-1 MFLVKKISVVIVV
+1 MFLFKKIGVVVVV
-14 LICFLA
+14 LIGFLA
-20 CSQESFIK
+20 CSQERFIQ

-67 IEERNAFFQLTKDG
+67 IKERDAFIQPTKDG

-91 ILLNEPSDNN
+91 ILLNEPSDNDT
-101 EKNPPLYQ
+101 KNPPLNQ
-109 NDPNNNA
+109 NESNNNTA
-116 NNEKNP
+116 SNDTKN
-122 PLYQNDPNNNANNEK
+122 
-137 NPPLYQNDPNNNANN
+137 
-152 EKSPFLYKPKRK
+152 PFLYKPKRK
-164 AKNPKLIE
+164 TKDPKLIE
-172 YSQQDFYPLKNGD
+172 YSQQNFYPLKDGD

-205 RFLKDQNDKD
+205 RFLKDQNNKD

-238 SYVYTTNDS
+238 SYVYTTNNS

-260 EKKSDDLYM
+260 EKKSDDLYTIG
-269 VDKALDAIEV
+269 DKALDTIEV

-318 FLECQS
+318 FLECLKES

>member
-1 MFLVKKISVVIVV
+1 MFLVKKIGVVVVV
-14 LICFLA
+14 LIGFLA
-20 CSQESFIK
+20 CSQERFIQ

-54 SETIFLQNMVYQP
+54 SETIFLKNMVYQP
-67 IEERNAFFQLTKDG
+67 IKERDAFAQLTKDE
-81 DDSFNPETSV
+81 DDSFSPETSV
-91 ILLNEPSDNN
+91 ILLNEPSDNDT
-101 EKNPPLYQ
+101 KNPPLNQ
-109 NDPNNNA
+109 NESNNNTA
-116 NNEKNP
+116 NNDTKN
-122 PLYQNDPNNNANNEK
+122 
-137 NPPLYQNDPNNNANN
+137 
-152 EKSPFLYKPKRK
+152 PFLYKPKRK
-164 AKNPKLIE
+164 TKDPKLIE
-172 YSQQDFYPLKNGD
+172 YSQQNFYPLKDGD
-185 IMMSK
+185 IIMSK

-238 SYVYTTNDS
+238 SYVYTTNNS
-247 DLSLRPFYESFLL
+247 NLSLRPFYESFLL
-260 EKKSDDLYM
+260 GKKSDDFYM
-269 VDKALDAIEV
+269 IGAIGDKALDAIEIQ
-279 SKCQMVL
+279 KCQMVL